1 MLLCLQVNRVY
12 LTLPKPQ
19 SRLYT
24 YCPMNTS
31 TYSLNQRSFQ
41 PQSVPSTAPRLTFLL
56 AKLVDRKS

>member
-1 MLLCLQVNRVY
+1 
-12 LTLPKPQ
+12 
-19 SRLYT
+19 
-24 YCPMNTS
+24 MNTS